1 MCTENPPTLL
11 GKEKCCSIIAK
22 LYEKRKRNLENDKF
36 SSIETPKTSLLGTNI
51 SAPERRNAAFNLL
64 KFIKFHQNASNHP
77 YSLNFTNFLE

>member
-36 SSIETPKTSLLGTNI
+36 SSIETPKTSLVGTMGEHKKGPLIFSGYQNSI
-51 SAPERRNAAFNLL
+51 PLL
-64 KFIKFHQNASNHP
+64 I
-77 YSLNFTNFLE
+77 

>member
-1 MCTENPPTLL
+1 MQRSM
-11 GKEKCCSIIAK
+11 K
-22 LYEKRKRNLENDKF
+22 KRKKNAQNQ
-36 SSIETPKTSLLGTNI
+36 SLYGADDIRRKAQGAHRVLSMLSH